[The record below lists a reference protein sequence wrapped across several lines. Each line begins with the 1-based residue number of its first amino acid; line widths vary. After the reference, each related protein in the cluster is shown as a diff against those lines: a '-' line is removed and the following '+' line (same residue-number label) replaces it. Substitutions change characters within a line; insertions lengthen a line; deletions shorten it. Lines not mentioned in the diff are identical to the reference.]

1 MGDPPRDLQR
11 LRVEVESLRGSQ
23 FDERAILSL
32 LRRLLKTFGSQ
43 LPKARIEQRRNK
55 WIGNNFGI
63 PDVGLIMIEPVHG
76 PRSAIPL
83 RWRHQMLD
91 TVEEI
96 LDRVE
101 AMTE

>member
-1 MGDPPRDLQR
+1 MADPPRDLQR
-11 LRVEVESLRGSQ
+11 LRVEVEALRGSQ

-32 LRRLLKTFGSQ
+32 LRRLLKTYGSQ

-55 WIGNNFGI
+55 WICNFGI

-76 PRSAIPL
+76 SRSAIPL